1 MIFDVYISDAETPE
15 DALTNDACNT
25 LVFEEL
31 DYDEAH
37 ELANT
42 AVKNGLL
49 AILIPLVAEEE

>member
-1 MIFDVYISDAETPE
+1 MYDVYISDADTPA
-15 DALTNDACNT
+15 DALDNDACNT

-49 AILIPLVAEEE
+49 AILIPLEAEEE